1 METKQ
6 IKVNG
11 NSDATKGL
19 IEAAFT
25 QIALLGAAEQAS
37 RLFPDGL
44 GMLELQVA
52 LGSETQRDVS
62 LSLKIS
68 GQQAAAAAA
77 ATDAGPLVMATA
89 DGDFEVTFN
98 AEGHHIVAFILQS
111 DLEQNHP
118 QTMQRVQRILDRG
131 GRSLEKAATF
141 PDDIRSS
148 QPQTKPF
155 HFIDIP
161 LEQGGPP
168 NPPLPGAPNV
178 ITKIAEF
185 THQLQNGSSAQEKV
199 DALSWLIH
207 LFGDIHQPLHCAER
221 ISHLHPGG
229 DAGGN
234 SFRLSGNAENLHK
247 LWDSSANFAGG
258 IQQDVAN
265 QIMEAFPRAELTA
278 DLAVTDVESWA
289 RASFALAKKF
299 AYGPLHENP
308 AHPPR
313 PSAAYL
319 KRAEKIGR
327 RQAALAGY
335 RLADR
340 LRTILG

>member
-1 METKQ
+1 MENKQ
-6 IKVNG
+6 VKVNG
-11 NSDATKGL
+11 DNDATKAL

-25 QIALLGAAEQAS
+25 QIALLGSTEQAS
-37 RLFPDGL
+37 RLFPDGV
-44 GMLELQVA
+44 GTLELQVA
-52 LGSETQRDVS
+52 LGRETQRDVS

-68 GQQAAAAAA
+68 GQQATAAAPLVVAA
-77 ATDAGPLVMATA
+77 AE
-89 DGDFEVTFN
+89 GDVEPTFN
-98 AEGHHIVAFILQS
+98 AEGHHIVAFILES
-111 DLEQNHP
+111 DLTQNDE
-118 QTMQRVQRILDRG
+118 QTMGKVQDILDRG
-131 GRSLEKAATF
+131 GRDLLHAATF

-185 THQLQNGSSAQEKV
+185 TNKLQSGTGNDQEKV
-199 DALSWLIH
+199 DAFSWLLH
-207 LFGDIHQPLHCAER
+207 LFGDIHQPLHCIER
-221 ISHLHPGG
+221 ISQLHPGG

-247 LWDSSANFAGG
+247 LWDSSANFHNGL
-258 IQQDVAN
+258 QQEVAL
-265 QIMEAFPRAELTA
+265 QIMQTFPRADLAA
-278 DLAVTDVESWA
+278 DLEETSVESWA

-299 AYGPLHENP
+299 AYGPLQENP

-319 KRAEKIGR
+319 KRAESIGR
-327 RQAALAGY
+327 RQAALAAY

-340 LRTILG
+340 LRAILP

>member
-6 IKVNG
+6 IKVNPT
-11 NSDATKGL
+11 NDATKGL

-25 QIALLGAAEQAS
+25 QIALLGSTEQAS

-44 GMLELQVA
+44 GTLELQVA
-52 LGSETQRDVS
+52 LGSETQRDIS

-68 GQQAAAAAA
+68 GQQAITAA
-77 ATDAGPLVMATA
+77 PLVIATA
-89 DGDFEVTFN
+89 NGDVEATFN
-98 AEGHHIVAFILQS
+98 AEGHHIVAFILRN
-111 DLEQNHP
+111 DLNQNHG
-118 QTMQRVQRILDRG
+118 QTMQRVQEILDRG
-131 GRSLEKAATF
+131 GRDLLSAATF
-141 PDDIRSS
+141 PDDIRSA
-148 QPQTKPF
+148 QPATKPF

-161 LEQGGPP
+161 FEQGGPP

-185 THQLQNGSSAQEKV
+185 THKLQAGTGTDKENV
-199 DALSWLIH
+199 DALSRLIH
-207 LFGDIHQPLHCAER
+207 LFGDIHQPLHCIER
-221 ISHLHPGG
+221 ISQLHPGG
-229 DAGGN
+229 DGGGN

-247 LWDSSANFAGG
+247 LWDSSANFHNGD
-258 IQQDVAN
+258 QENVALE
-265 QIMEAFPRAELTA
+265 IMETNSRAELAA
-278 DLAVTDVESWA
+278 DLENTNVESWA

-319 KRAEKIGR
+319 KQAEKTGR
-327 RQAALAGY
+327 RQAALAAY

-340 LRTILG
+340 LRAIFA